1 MCLGICVSLLLGG
14 PVQAQV
20 EECPPPAAPPA
31 PGGPNNFDNAVR
43 LALRQSPFFV
53 KSALEI
59 EVKRLDEKDSKADFY
74 PSLTGGARYY
84 LVQPKNNNSSQNY
97 QWAISTPNYNP
108 LFAYLSLKANRIV
121 TQIAALGHMKAISAG
136 IERLGKAFL
145 ELNSVET
152 LAKLRGRAT
161 DLAKEN
167 LSYVKERQRLGEI
180 TPLEVQI
187 ASQEVDV
194 AAAEQEDLIS
204 SRKRLEEAIH
214 NFLGLQPDQP
224 ANLDVSQARRQVL
237 NDFDPMKASL
247 QEAEARSVDLRIKQM
262 AKELQTWHISLAKM
276 KFMPSVNVSLQSPD
290 PLNNN
295 ANGGTFFSVGV
306 TFPIFDGF
314 KRFRDIDRQ
323 KLVLKQFSADETVSE
338 KELSQKWREA
348 VEKITSM
355 AAALHTAKAQE
366 ELARLKESQ
375 AETVYRAAEKD
386 FATLMTA
393 RQTRVK
399 AQMDLVKK
407 NMDYDTA
414 VLALRALSG
423 DLVYHYV
430 NECQFQ
436 K

>member
-1 MCLGICVSLLLGG
+1 MSLLLGG

-20 EECPPPAAPPA
+20 EECHSPAAPPA

-59 EVKRLDEKDSKADFY
+59 EVKRLDEKDSKSDFY
-74 PSLTGGARYY
+74 PSLMGTARYY
-84 LVQPKNNNSSQNY
+84 LIQPKNNANSQSY

-121 TQIAALGHMKAISAG
+121 TQIATLGHMKAISAG

-167 LSYVKERQRLGEI
+167 LSYAKERQRLGEI

-194 AAAEQEDLIS
+194 AAAEQEDLTN

-224 ANLDVSQARRQVL
+224 ANLDVSQASRQVL
-237 NDFDPMKASL
+237 NDFDPRKASL
-247 QEAEARSVDLRIKQM
+247 QEAQDRSVDVRIKQM
-262 AKELQTWHISLAKM
+262 AKELQTWNVSLAKM
-276 KFMPSVNVSLQSPD
+276 KFMPSVNVALQSPD
-290 PLNNN
+290 PLSNN
-295 ANGGTFFSVGV
+295 ATGGTFFSVGV
-306 TFPIFDGF
+306 SFPIFDGF
-314 KRFRDIDRQ
+314 KRFRNVDRQ
-323 KLVLKQFSADETVSE
+323 KMVLQQFGAEETVSE

-355 AAALHTAKAQE
+355 AVALHTAKAQE

-407 NMDYDTA
+407 NLDYDTA
-414 VLALRALSG
+414 VLGLRALSG

-430 NECQFQ
+430 DECQFQ

>member
-1 MCLGICVSLLLGG
+1 MVKQAAGSAQKHVLLSRLTRISLIGLALCVSLLLGG

-74 PSLTGGARYY
+74 PSLMGTARYY
-84 LVQPKNNNSSQNY
+84 LIQPKNNSNSQSY

-121 TQIAALGHMKAISAG
+121 TQIATLGHMKAISAG

-167 LSYVKERQRLGEI
+167 LRYAKERQRLGEI

-194 AAAEQEDLIS
+194 AAAEQEDLTN

-237 NDFDPMKASL
+237 NDFDP
-247 QEAEARSVDLRIKQM
+247 
-262 AKELQTWHISLAKM
+262 
-276 KFMPSVNVSLQSPD
+276 
-290 PLNNN
+290 
-295 ANGGTFFSVGV
+295 
-306 TFPIFDGF
+306 
-314 KRFRDIDRQ
+314 
-323 KLVLKQFSADETVSE
+323 
-338 KELSQKWREA
+338 
-348 VEKITSM
+348 
-355 AAALHTAKAQE
+355 
-366 ELARLKESQ
+366 
-375 AETVYRAAEKD
+375 
-386 FATLMTA
+386 
-393 RQTRVK
+393 VK
-399 AQMDLVKK
+399 AESPGSPGP
-407 NMDYDTA
+407 
-414 VLALRALSG
+414 LRRCP
-423 DLVYHYV
+423 H
-430 NECQFQ
+430 
-436 K
+436 